1 MCSSSK
7 PQGANQTENLQQRNG
22 ERSFFEIRSLV
33 ARVHHIHPDLP
44 AVLLRDGRAAG
55 AAEGQPSATAFFC
68 LYNPLTFSSKYTGS
82 PEGL

>member
-7 PQGANQTENLQQRNG
+7 PQGAKQMENLQQRNG
-22 ERSFFEIRSLV
+22 ERSFFEIRALV
-33 ARVHHIHPDLP
+33 VLVHHIPPDLP

-55 AAEGQPSATAFFC
+55 APEGQPSAAAFFC
-68 LYNPLTFSSKYTGS
+68 RYNPLTFSSKYTGS

>member
-7 PQGANQTENLQQRNG
+7 PQGAKQTENLQQRNG

-33 ARVHHIHPDLP
+33 VLVRHIDPDLP
-44 AVLLRDGRAAG
+44 AVLLRGGRSAG
-55 AAEGQPSATAFFC
+55 AAEGQPSAAACFC
-68 LYNPLTFSSKYTGS
+68 PYNPLTFSSEYTGS